1 MILEESDMISSVHVA
16 TERKILTAIQLKQL
30 RAATTAI
37 RELEEK
43 LAVAQQWKEAVDE
56 LISED
61 QGVDAWMVDIDT
73 GELTAIADR

>member
-1 MILEESDMISSVHVA
+1 MISSVHVA

-61 QGVDAWMVDIDT
+61 QGVDAWMVHIDT